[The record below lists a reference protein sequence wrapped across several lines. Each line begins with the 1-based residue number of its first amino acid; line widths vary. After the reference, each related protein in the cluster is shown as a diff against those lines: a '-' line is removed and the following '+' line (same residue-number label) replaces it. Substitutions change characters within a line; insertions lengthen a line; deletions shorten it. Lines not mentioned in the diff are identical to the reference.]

1 VQLITVVTRPG
12 TFETIKEAL
21 ALFGVRGMTVTEV
34 NQVSR
39 RVRPVQ
45 VYRGVKF
52 TSDMAPGLRIDLVVP
67 NDEVPDVVH
76 VINKILSTS
85 DPDDAILWH
94 SPVEILARVRTGEYG
109 LDAL

>member
-12 TFETIKEAL
+12 TFEAIKEAL

-34 NQVSR
+34 NRISQ
-39 RVRPVQ
+39 RVRTVH
-45 VYRGVKF
+45 VYRGVKY
-52 TSDMAPGLRIDLVVP
+52 TTDMTPSLRIELIVP
-67 NDEVPDVVH
+67 NDEAPDVVH

-85 DPDDAILWH
+85 DPDDAILWY